1 MDQDARIKDL
11 SLQLRNVLAYA
22 QECRDLKAIRGGTD
36 TIRDMGRLIV
46 VGASLIDECLRH
58 NFLGEFLKVLILKR

>member
-11 SLQLRNVLAYA
+11 ALQLRDVLAYA

-36 TIRDMGRLIV
+36 TILEMGRLV
-46 VGASLIDECLRH
+46 VQGASLIDECMRH
-58 NFLGEFLKVLILKR
+58 NVLGEFLKVSQWR